1 MRCMQHPQE
10 VIHEIVWARK
20 FILFNDA
27 QIKCSGRMHETVDV
41 REDNGDIF
49 LHASREIVN
58 LFVPI
63 CR

>member
-10 VIHEIVWARK
+10 VVREIVWARK
-20 FILFNDA
+20 FILINDA
-27 QIKCSGRMHETVDV
+27 QIKCSARMHETVNV
-41 REDNGDIF
+41 REDNGDVF
-49 LHASREIVN
+49 LHASRQTAN